1 MLKASPVDFSSPKL
15 QKIDHFGQNTRPSV
29 WALSR
34 APFCSALS
42 LQDEPGLSRYEESEF
57 STLELSPES
66 HRAL

>member
-1 MLKASPVDFSSPKL
+1 MPRRENRVRISSSKV
-15 QKIDHFGQNTRPSV
+15 TRKRHRSE
-29 WALSR
+29 AFDLHD
-34 APFCSALS
+34 ACIIEL